1 MTGLQFKNMSDKHKL
16 THEEIEK
23 RVLRL
28 SFLGSCILS
37 GSEVVMAL
45 ILHSYTVMMDG
56 IFDSAELVMMGP
68 FLVLVPLLYKPV
80 SERHPYGF
88 SQVESFFLIIKYSIL
103 LMLMLLMIN
112 TNIHVIMSGG
122 NKVNPSFIAF
132 YEMVLGA
139 ASVFMYIIL
148 AHISRKYESPTVH
161 AELYLWKTD
170 IVGSCGI
177 AVAFLAQFLLGD
189 TVLASFA
196 PYMDSAVA
204 ILMSV
209 LLLREPV
216 SEIIRGFKQM
226 LLFSPPEEVME
237 RVHEVVNKN
246 LEGLPYSATFIDVI
260 QTGRKTWIEVYLR
273 ENLDTSLI
281 DVRHWTKMREYVI
294 EDLKDDFD
302 QIYVEFIPDLS
313 EE

>member
-1 MTGLQFKNMSDKHKL
+1 MNTGKKFTK
-16 THEEIEK
+16 EEIEK
-23 RVLRL
+23 KVLRL
-28 SFLGSCILS
+28 SFIGSCLLS
-37 GSEVVMAL
+37 GSEIIMAL
-45 ILHSYTVMMDG
+45 ILRSYAVMMDG

-80 SERHPYGF
+80 NERHPYGY
-88 SQVESFFLIIKYSIL
+88 SQVESFFLIIKYSVL
-103 LMLMLLMIN
+103 LTLMLLLIN
-112 TNIHVIMSGG
+112 TNVHVIMSGG
-122 NKVNPSFIAF
+122 NRVNPSMIAV
-132 YEMVLGA
+132 YEMLLGA
-139 ASVFMYIIL
+139 ASVFMYFML

-177 AVAFLAQFLLGD
+177 AVAFLAQYVLGD
-189 TVLASFA
+189 TVLAAFA

-204 ILMSV
+204 IVMSV

-216 SEIIRGFKQM
+216 SEIVRGFKQM
-226 LLFSPPEEVME
+226 LLFSPPEDVMK

-246 LEGLPYSATFIDVI
+246 LEGLPYRATFIDVI
-260 QTGRKTWIEVYLR
+260 QTGRKTWIEVYLK

>member
-1 MTGLQFKNMSDKHKL
+1 MNARKKL
-16 THEEIEK
+16 TKEEIEK
-23 RVLRL
+23 KVLRL
-28 SFLGSCILS
+28 SFIGSCLLS
-37 GSEVVMAL
+37 GSEIIMAF
-45 ILHSYTVMMDG
+45 ILRSYAVMMDG

-80 SERHPYGF
+80 NERHPYGY
-88 SQVESFFLIIKYSIL
+88 SQVESFFLIIKYSVL
-103 LMLMLLMIN
+103 LTLMLLLIN
-112 TNIHVIMSGG
+112 TNVHVIMSGG
-122 NKVNPSFIAF
+122 NRVNPSMIAV
-132 YEMVLGA
+132 YEMLLGA
-139 ASVFMYIIL
+139 ASVFMYFML

-177 AVAFLAQFLLGD
+177 AVAFLAQYVLGD
-189 TVLASFA
+189 TVLAAFA

-204 ILMSV
+204 IVMSV

-216 SEIIRGFKQM
+216 SEIVRGFKQM
-226 LLFSPPEEVME
+226 LLFSPPEDVMR

-246 LEGLPYSATFIDVI
+246 LEGLPYRATFIDVI
-260 QTGRKTWIEVYLR
+260 QTGRKTWIEVYLK

>member
-1 MTGLQFKNMSDKHKL
+1 MNTGKKFTK
-16 THEEIEK
+16 EEIEK
-23 RVLRL
+23 KVLRL
-28 SFLGSCILS
+28 SFIGSCLLS
-37 GSEVVMAL
+37 GSEIIMAL
-45 ILHSYTVMMDG
+45 ILRSYAVMMDG

-80 SERHPYGF
+80 NERHPYGY
-88 SQVESFFLIIKYSIL
+88 SQVESFFLIIKYSVL
-103 LMLMLLMIN
+103 LTLMLLLIN
-112 TNIHVIMSGG
+112 TNVHVIMSGG
-122 NKVNPSFIAF
+122 NRVNPSMIAV
-132 YEMVLGA
+132 YEMLLGA
-139 ASVFMYIIL
+139 ASVFMYLML

-170 IVGSCGI
+170 IVGSCSI
-177 AVAFLAQFLLGD
+177 AVAFLAQYVLGD
-189 TVLASFA
+189 TVLAAFA

-204 ILMSV
+204 IVMSV

-216 SEIIRGFKQM
+216 SEIVRGFKQM
-226 LLFSPPEEVME
+226 LLFSPPEDVMR

-246 LEGLPYSATFIDVI
+246 LEGLPYRATFIDVI
-260 QTGRKTWIEVYLR
+260 QTGRKTWIEVYLK

>member
-1 MTGLQFKNMSDKHKL
+1 MNTGKKL
-16 THEEIEK
+16 TKEEIEK
-23 RVLRL
+23 KVLRL
-28 SFLGSCILS
+28 SFIGSCLLS
-37 GSEVVMAL
+37 GSEIIMAF
-45 ILHSYTVMMDG
+45 ILRSYAVMMDG

-80 SERHPYGF
+80 NERHPYGY
-88 SQVESFFLIIKYSIL
+88 SQVESFFLIIKYSVL
-103 LMLMLLMIN
+103 LTLMLLLIN
-112 TNIHVIMSGG
+112 TNVHVIMSGG
-122 NKVNPSFIAF
+122 NRVNPSMIAV
-132 YEMVLGA
+132 YEMLLGA
-139 ASVFMYIIL
+139 ASVFMYLML

-177 AVAFLAQFLLGD
+177 AVAFLAQYVLGD
-189 TVLASFA
+189 TVLAAFA

-204 ILMSV
+204 IVMSV
-209 LLLREPV
+209 LLLREPI
-216 SEIIRGFKQM
+216 SEIVRGFKQM
-226 LLFSPPEEVME
+226 LLFSPPEDVMR

-246 LEGLPYSATFIDVI
+246 LEGLPYRATFIDVI
-260 QTGRKTWIEVYLR
+260 QTGRKTWIEVYLK

>member
-1 MTGLQFKNMSDKHKL
+1 MNTGKKL
-16 THEEIEK
+16 TKEEIEK
-23 RVLRL
+23 KVLRL
-28 SFLGSCILS
+28 SFIGSCLLS
-37 GSEVVMAL
+37 GSEIIMAF
-45 ILHSYTVMMDG
+45 ILRSYAVMMDG
-56 IFDSAELVMMGP
+56 IFDSAGLVMMGP

-80 SERHPYGF
+80 NERHPYGY
-88 SQVESFFLIIKYSIL
+88 SQVESFFLIIKYSVL
-103 LMLMLLMIN
+103 LTLMLLLIN
-112 TNIHVIMSGG
+112 TNVHVIMSGG
-122 NKVNPSFIAF
+122 NRVNPSMIAV
-132 YEMVLGA
+132 YEMLLGA
-139 ASVFMYIIL
+139 ASVFMYFML

-177 AVAFLAQFLLGD
+177 AVAFLAQYVLGD
-189 TVLASFA
+189 TVLAAFA

-204 ILMSV
+204 IVMSV

-216 SEIIRGFKQM
+216 SEIVRGFKQM
-226 LLFSPPEEVME
+226 LLFSPPEDVMR

-246 LEGLPYSATFIDVI
+246 LEGLPYRATFIDVI
-260 QTGRKTWIEVYLR
+260 QTGRKTWIEVYLK

>member
-1 MTGLQFKNMSDKHKL
+1 MNTGKKL
-16 THEEIEK
+16 TKEEIEK
-23 RVLRL
+23 KVLRL
-28 SFLGSCILS
+28 SFIGSCLLS
-37 GSEVVMAL
+37 GSEIIMAL
-45 ILHSYTVMMDG
+45 ILRSYAVMMDG

-80 SERHPYGF
+80 NERHPYGY
-88 SQVESFFLIIKYSIL
+88 SQVESFFLIIKYSVL
-103 LMLMLLMIN
+103 LTLMLLLVN
-112 TNIHVIMSGG
+112 TNVHVIMSGG
-122 NKVNPSFIAF
+122 NRVNPSMIAV
-132 YEMVLGA
+132 YEMLLGA
-139 ASVFMYIIL
+139 ASVFMYFML

-177 AVAFLAQFLLGD
+177 AVAFLAQYVLGD
-189 TVLASFA
+189 TVLAAFA
-196 PYMDSAVA
+196 PYMDSTVA
-204 ILMSV
+204 IVMSV

-216 SEIIRGFKQM
+216 SEIVRGFKQM
-226 LLFSPPEEVME
+226 LLFSPPEDVMR

-246 LEGLPYSATFIDVI
+246 LEGLPYRATFIDVI
-260 QTGRKTWIEVYLR
+260 QTGRKTWIEVYLK

>member
-1 MTGLQFKNMSDKHKL
+1 MNTGKKL
-16 THEEIEK
+16 TKEEIEK
-23 RVLRL
+23 KVLRL
-28 SFLGSCILS
+28 SFIGSCLLS
-37 GSEVVMAL
+37 GSEIIMAF
-45 ILHSYTVMMDG
+45 ILRSYAVMMDG

-80 SERHPYGF
+80 SERHPYGY
-88 SQVESFFLIIKYSIL
+88 SQVESFFLIIKYSVL
-103 LMLMLLMIN
+103 LTLMLLLIN
-112 TNIHVIMSGG
+112 TNVNVIMSGG
-122 NKVNPSFIAF
+122 NRVNPSMIAV
-132 YEMVLGA
+132 YEMLLGA
-139 ASVFMYIIL
+139 ASVFMYLML

-177 AVAFLAQFLLGD
+177 AVAFLAQYVLGD

-204 ILMSV
+204 IVMSV

-216 SEIIRGFKQM
+216 SEIVRGFKQM
-226 LLFSPPEEVME
+226 MLFSPPEDVMR

-246 LEGLPYSATFIDVI
+246 LEGLPYRATFIDVI
-260 QTGRKTWIEVYLR
+260 QTGRKTWIEVYLK

>member
-1 MTGLQFKNMSDKHKL
+1 MNTGKKFTK
-16 THEEIEK
+16 EEIEK
-23 RVLRL
+23 KVLRL
-28 SFLGSCILS
+28 SFIGSCLLS
-37 GSEVVMAL
+37 GSEIIMAL
-45 ILHSYTVMMDG
+45 ILRSYAVMMDG

-80 SERHPYGF
+80 NERHPYGY
-88 SQVESFFLIIKYSIL
+88 SQVESFFLIIKYSVL
-103 LMLMLLMIN
+103 LTLMLLLIN
-112 TNIHVIMSGG
+112 TNVHVIMSGG
-122 NKVNPSFIAF
+122 NRVNPSMIAV
-132 YEMVLGA
+132 YEMLLGA
-139 ASVFMYIIL
+139 ASVFMYLML

-170 IVGSCGI
+170 IVGSCSI
-177 AVAFLAQFLLGD
+177 AVAFLAQYVLGD
-189 TVLASFA
+189 TVLAAFA

-204 ILMSV
+204 IVMSV

-216 SEIIRGFKQM
+216 SEIVRGFKQM
-226 LLFSPPEEVME
+226 LLFSPPEDVMR
-237 RVHEVVNKN
+237 RVHEVVNEN
-246 LEGLPYSATFIDVI
+246 LEGLPYRATFIDVI
-260 QTGRKTWIEVYLR
+260 QTGRKTWIEVYLK

>member
-1 MTGLQFKNMSDKHKL
+1 MNTGKKFTK
-16 THEEIEK
+16 EEIEK
-23 RVLRL
+23 KVLRL
-28 SFLGSCILS
+28 SFIGSCLLS
-37 GSEVVMAL
+37 ESEIIMAL
-45 ILHSYTVMMDG
+45 VLRSYAVMLDG

-80 SERHPYGF
+80 NERHPYGY
-88 SQVESFFLIIKYSIL
+88 SQVESFFLIIKYSVL
-103 LMLMLLMIN
+103 LTLMLLLIN
-112 TNIHVIMSGG
+112 TNVHVIMSGG
-122 NKVNPSFIAF
+122 NRVNPSMIAV
-132 YEMVLGA
+132 YEMLLGA
-139 ASVFMYIIL
+139 ASVFMYFML

-177 AVAFLAQFLLGD
+177 AVAFLAQYVLGD
-189 TVLASFA
+189 TVLAAFA

-204 ILMSV
+204 IVMSV

-216 SEIIRGFKQM
+216 SEIVRGFKQM
-226 LLFSPPEEVME
+226 LLFSPPEDVMR

-246 LEGLPYSATFIDVI
+246 LEGLPYRATFIDVI
-260 QTGRKTWIEVYLR
+260 QTGRKTWIEVYLK

>member
-1 MTGLQFKNMSDKHKL
+1 MNTGKKFTK
-16 THEEIEK
+16 EEIEK
-23 RVLRL
+23 KVLRL
-28 SFLGSCILS
+28 SFIGSCLLS
-37 GSEVVMAL
+37 GSEIIMAL
-45 ILHSYTVMMDG
+45 ILRSYAVMMDG

-80 SERHPYGF
+80 NERHPYGY
-88 SQVESFFLIIKYSIL
+88 SQVESFFLIIKYSVL
-103 LMLMLLMIN
+103 LTLMLLLIN
-112 TNIHVIMSGG
+112 TNVHVIMSGG
-122 NKVNPSFIAF
+122 NRVNPSMIAV
-132 YEMVLGA
+132 YEMLLGA
-139 ASVFMYIIL
+139 ASVFMYLML

-177 AVAFLAQFLLGD
+177 AVAFLAQYVLED
-189 TVLASFA
+189 TVLAAFA

-204 ILMSV
+204 IVMSV

-216 SEIIRGFKQM
+216 SEIVRGFKQM
-226 LLFSPPEEVME
+226 LLFSPPEDVMR

-246 LEGLPYSATFIDVI
+246 LEGLPYRATFIDVI
-260 QTGRKTWIEVYLR
+260 QTGRKTWIEVYLK

>member
-1 MTGLQFKNMSDKHKL
+1 MNTGKKL
-16 THEEIEK
+16 TKEEIEK
-23 RVLRL
+23 KVLRL
-28 SFLGSCILS
+28 SFIGSCLLS
-37 GSEVVMAL
+37 GSEIIMAF
-45 ILHSYTVMMDG
+45 ILRSYAVMMDG

-80 SERHPYGF
+80 SERHPYGY
-88 SQVESFFLIIKYSIL
+88 SQVESFFLIIKYSVL
-103 LMLMLLMIN
+103 LTLMLLLIN
-112 TNIHVIMSGG
+112 TNVHVIMSGG
-122 NKVNPSFIAF
+122 NRVNPSMIAV
-132 YEMVLGA
+132 YEMLLGA
-139 ASVFMYIIL
+139 ASVFMYFML

-177 AVAFLAQFLLGD
+177 AVAFIAQYVLGD
-189 TVLASFA
+189 TVLAAFA

-204 ILMSV
+204 IVMSV

-216 SEIIRGFKQM
+216 SEIVRGFKQM
-226 LLFSPPEEVME
+226 LLFSPPEEVMR

-246 LEGLPYSATFIDVI
+246 LEGLPYRATFIDVI
-260 QTGRKTWIEVYLR
+260 QTGRKTWIEVYLK

>member
-1 MTGLQFKNMSDKHKL
+1 MNTGKKL
-16 THEEIEK
+16 TKEEIEK
-23 RVLRL
+23 KVLRL
-28 SFLGSCILS
+28 SFIGSCLLS
-37 GSEVVMAL
+37 GSEIIMAF
-45 ILHSYTVMMDG
+45 ILRSYAVMMDG

-80 SERHPYGF
+80 NERHPYGY
-88 SQVESFFLIIKYSIL
+88 SQVESFFLIIKYSVL
-103 LMLMLLMIN
+103 LTLMLLLIN
-112 TNIHVIMSGG
+112 TNVHVIMSGG
-122 NKVNPSFIAF
+122 NRVNPSMIAV
-132 YEMVLGA
+132 YEMLLGA
-139 ASVFMYIIL
+139 ASVFMYFML

-177 AVAFLAQFLLGD
+177 AVAFLAQYVLGD
-189 TVLASFA
+189 TVLAAFA

-204 ILMSV
+204 IVMSV

-216 SEIIRGFKQM
+216 SEIVRGFKQM
-226 LLFSPPEEVME
+226 LLFSPPEDVMR

-246 LEGLPYSATFIDVI
+246 LEGLPYRATFIDVI
-260 QTGRKTWIEVYLR
+260 QTGRKTWIEVYLK

-294 EDLKDDFD
+294 EDLKNDFD

>member
-1 MTGLQFKNMSDKHKL
+1 MNTGKKFTK
-16 THEEIEK
+16 EEIEK
-23 RVLRL
+23 KVLRL
-28 SFLGSCILS
+28 SFIGSCLLS
-37 GSEVVMAL
+37 GSEIIMAL
-45 ILHSYTVMMDG
+45 ILRSYAVMMDG

-80 SERHPYGF
+80 NERHPYGY
-88 SQVESFFLIIKYSIL
+88 SQVESFFLIIKYSVL
-103 LMLMLLMIN
+103 LTLMLLLIN
-112 TNIHVIMSGG
+112 TNVHVIMSGG
-122 NKVNPSFIAF
+122 NRVNPSMIAV
-132 YEMVLGA
+132 YEMLLGA
-139 ASVFMYIIL
+139 ASVFMYLML

-177 AVAFLAQFLLGD
+177 AVAFLAQYVLGD
-189 TVLASFA
+189 TVLAAFA

-204 ILMSV
+204 IVMSV
-209 LLLREPV
+209 LLLREPI
-216 SEIIRGFKQM
+216 SEIVRGFKQM
-226 LLFSPPEEVME
+226 LLFSPPEDVMR

-246 LEGLPYSATFIDVI
+246 LEGLPYRATFIDVI
-260 QTGRKTWIEVYLR
+260 QTGRKTWIEVYLK

>member
-1 MTGLQFKNMSDKHKL
+1 MNTGKKFTK
-16 THEEIEK
+16 EEIEK
-23 RVLRL
+23 KVLRL
-28 SFLGSCILS
+28 SFIGSCLLS
-37 GSEVVMAL
+37 GSEIIMAL
-45 ILHSYTVMMDG
+45 ILRSYAVMMDG

-80 SERHPYGF
+80 NERHPYGY
-88 SQVESFFLIIKYSIL
+88 SQVESFFLIIKYSVL
-103 LMLMLLMIN
+103 LTLMLLLIN
-112 TNIHVIMSGG
+112 TNVHVIMSGG
-122 NKVNPSFIAF
+122 NRVNPSMIAV
-132 YEMVLGA
+132 YEMLLGA
-139 ASVFMYIIL
+139 ASVFMYLML

-177 AVAFLAQFLLGD
+177 AVAFLAQYVLGD
-189 TVLASFA
+189 TVLAAFA

-204 ILMSV
+204 IVMSV

-216 SEIIRGFKQM
+216 SEIVRGFKQM
-226 LLFSPPEEVME
+226 LLFSPPEDVMR

-246 LEGLPYSATFIDVI
+246 LEGLPYQATFIDVI
-260 QTGRKTWIEVYLR
+260 QTGRKTWIEVYLK

>member
-1 MTGLQFKNMSDKHKL
+1 MNTGKKFTK
-16 THEEIEK
+16 EEIETK
-23 RVLRL
+23 VLRL
-28 SFLGSCILS
+28 SFIGSCLLS
-37 GSEVVMAL
+37 GSEIIMAL
-45 ILHSYTVMMDG
+45 ILRSYAVMMDG

-80 SERHPYGF
+80 NERHPYGY
-88 SQVESFFLIIKYSIL
+88 SQVESFFLIIKYSVL
-103 LMLMLLMIN
+103 LALMLLLIN
-112 TNIHVIMSGG
+112 TNVHVIMSGG
-122 NKVNPSFIAF
+122 NRVNPSMIAV
-132 YEMVLGA
+132 YEMLLGA
-139 ASVFMYIIL
+139 ASVFMYFML

-177 AVAFLAQFLLGD
+177 AVAFLAQHVLGD
-189 TVLASFA
+189 TVLAAFA

-204 ILMSV
+204 IVMSV
-209 LLLREPV
+209 LLLREPI
-216 SEIIRGFKQM
+216 SEIVRGFKQM
-226 LLFSPPEEVME
+226 LLFSPPEDVMR

-246 LEGLPYSATFIDVI
+246 LEGLPYRATFIDVI
-260 QTGRKTWIEVYLR
+260 QTGRKTWIEVYLK

-281 DVRHWTKMREYVI
+281 EVRHWTKMREYVI

>member
-1 MTGLQFKNMSDKHKL
+1 MIMNTGKKL
-16 THEEIEK
+16 TKEEIEK
-23 RVLRL
+23 KVLRL
-28 SFLGSCILS
+28 SFIGSCLLS
-37 GSEVVMAL
+37 GSEILMAIVLRSYAVML
-45 ILHSYTVMMDG
+45 DG

-80 SERHPYGF
+80 SERHPYGY
-88 SQVESFFLIIKYSIL
+88 SQVESFFLIIKYSVL
-103 LMLMLLMIN
+103 LMLMLLLIN
-112 TNIHVIMSGG
+112 TNVHVIMSGG
-122 NKVNPSFIAF
+122 NRVNPSLVAI
-132 YEMVLGA
+132 YEMLLGA
-139 ASVFMYIIL
+139 ASVFMYFIL
-148 AHISRKYESPTVH
+148 ARISRKYESPTVH

-177 AVAFLAQFLLGD
+177 AVAFFAQYVLGD
-189 TVLASFA
+189 TVLAGFA

-204 ILMSV
+204 IVMSV
-209 LLLREPV
+209 LLLREPI
-216 SEIIRGFKQM
+216 SEIMRGFKQM
-226 LLFSPPEEVME
+226 LLFSPPEDVMK

-246 LEGLPYSATFIDVI
+246 LEGLPYRATFIDVI
-260 QTGRKTWIEVYLR
+260 QTGRKTWIEVYLK

>member
-1 MTGLQFKNMSDKHKL
+1 MNTGKKFTK
-16 THEEIEK
+16 EEIEK
-23 RVLRL
+23 KVLRL
-28 SFLGSCILS
+28 SFIGSCLLS
-37 GSEVVMAL
+37 GSEIIMAF
-45 ILHSYTVMMDG
+45 ILRSYAVMMDG

-80 SERHPYGF
+80 NERHPYGY
-88 SQVESFFLIIKYSIL
+88 SQVESFFLIIKYSVL
-103 LMLMLLMIN
+103 LTLMLLLIN
-112 TNIHVIMSGG
+112 TNVHVIMSGG
-122 NKVNPSFIAF
+122 NRVNPSMIAV
-132 YEMVLGA
+132 YEMLLGA
-139 ASVFMYIIL
+139 ASVFMYFML

-177 AVAFLAQFLLGD
+177 AVAFLAQYVLGD
-189 TVLASFA
+189 TVLAAFA

-204 ILMSV
+204 IVMSV

-216 SEIIRGFKQM
+216 SEIVRGFKQM
-226 LLFSPPEEVME
+226 LLFSPPEDVMR

-246 LEGLPYSATFIDVI
+246 LEGLPYRATFIDVI
-260 QTGRKTWIEVYLR
+260 QTGRKTWIEVYLK

>member
-1 MTGLQFKNMSDKHKL
+1 MNTGKKL
-16 THEEIEK
+16 TKEEIEK
-23 RVLRL
+23 KVLRL
-28 SFLGSCILS
+28 SFIGSCLLS
-37 GSEVVMAL
+37 GSEIIMAL
-45 ILHSYTVMMDG
+45 ILRSYAVMMDG

-80 SERHPYGF
+80 NERHPYGY
-88 SQVESFFLIIKYSIL
+88 SQVESFFLIVKYSVL
-103 LMLMLLMIN
+103 LTLMLLLIN
-112 TNIHVIMSGG
+112 TNVHVIMSGG
-122 NKVNPSFIAF
+122 NRVNPSMIAV
-132 YEMVLGA
+132 YEMLLGA
-139 ASVFMYIIL
+139 ASVFMYFML

-177 AVAFLAQFLLGD
+177 AVAFLAQYVLGD
-189 TVLASFA
+189 TVLAAFA
-196 PYMDSAVA
+196 PYMDSTVA
-204 ILMSV
+204 IVMSV

-216 SEIIRGFKQM
+216 SEIVRGFKQM
-226 LLFSPPEEVME
+226 LLFSPPEDVMR

-246 LEGLPYSATFIDVI
+246 LEGLPYRATFIDVI
-260 QTGRKTWIEVYLR
+260 QTGRKTWIEVYLK

>member
-1 MTGLQFKNMSDKHKL
+1 MNTGKKFTK
-16 THEEIEK
+16 EEIEK
-23 RVLRL
+23 KVLRL
-28 SFLGSCILS
+28 SFIGSCLLS
-37 GSEVVMAL
+37 GSEIIMAL
-45 ILHSYTVMMDG
+45 ILRSYAVMMDG

-80 SERHPYGF
+80 NERHPYGY
-88 SQVESFFLIIKYSIL
+88 SQVESFFLIIKYSVL
-103 LMLMLLMIN
+103 LTLMLLLIN
-112 TNIHVIMSGG
+112 TNVHVIMSGG
-122 NKVNPSFIAF
+122 NRVNPSMIAV
-132 YEMVLGA
+132 YEMLLGA
-139 ASVFMYIIL
+139 ASVFMYLML

-177 AVAFLAQFLLGD
+177 AVAFLAQHVLGD
-189 TVLASFA
+189 TVLAAFA

-204 ILMSV
+204 IVMSV
-209 LLLREPV
+209 LLLREPI
-216 SEIIRGFKQM
+216 SEIVRGFKQM
-226 LLFSPPEEVME
+226 LLFSPPEDVMR

-246 LEGLPYSATFIDVI
+246 LEGLPYRATFIDVI
-260 QTGRKTWIEVYLR
+260 QTGRKTCIEVYLK

>member
-1 MTGLQFKNMSDKHKL
+1 MNTGKKFTK
-16 THEEIEK
+16 EEIETK
-23 RVLRL
+23 VLRL
-28 SFLGSCILS
+28 SFIGSCLLS
-37 GSEVVMAL
+37 GSEIIMAL
-45 ILHSYTVMMDG
+45 ILRSYAVMMDG

-80 SERHPYGF
+80 NERHPYGY
-88 SQVESFFLIIKYSIL
+88 SQVESFFLIIKYSVL
-103 LMLMLLMIN
+103 LTLMLLLIN
-112 TNIHVIMSGG
+112 TNVHVIMSGG
-122 NKVNPSFIAF
+122 NRVNPSMIAV
-132 YEMVLGA
+132 YEMLLGA
-139 ASVFMYIIL
+139 ASVFMYFML

-177 AVAFLAQFLLGD
+177 AVAFLAQYVLGD
-189 TVLASFA
+189 TVLAAFA

-204 ILMSV
+204 IVMSV

-216 SEIIRGFKQM
+216 SEIVRGFKQM
-226 LLFSPPEEVME
+226 LLFSPPEDVMR

-246 LEGLPYSATFIDVI
+246 LEGLPYRATFIDVI
-260 QTGRKTWIEVYLR
+260 QTGRKTWIEVYLK

>member
-1 MTGLQFKNMSDKHKL
+1 MNTGKKL
-16 THEEIEK
+16 TKEEIEK
-23 RVLRL
+23 KVLRL
-28 SFLGSCILS
+28 SFIGSCLLS
-37 GSEVVMAL
+37 GSEIIMAI
-45 ILHSYTVMMDG
+45 ILRSYAVMMDG

-80 SERHPYGF
+80 NERHPYGY
-88 SQVESFFLIIKYSIL
+88 SQVESFFLIIKYSVL
-103 LMLMLLMIN
+103 LTLMLLLIN
-112 TNIHVIMSGG
+112 TNVHVIMSGG
-122 NKVNPSFIAF
+122 NRVNPSMIAV
-132 YEMVLGA
+132 YEMLLGA
-139 ASVFMYIIL
+139 ASVFMYFML

-177 AVAFLAQFLLGD
+177 AVAFLAQYVLGD
-189 TVLASFA
+189 TVLAAFA

-204 ILMSV
+204 IVMSV

-216 SEIIRGFKQM
+216 SEIVRGFKQM
-226 LLFSPPEEVME
+226 LLFSPPEDVMR

-246 LEGLPYSATFIDVI
+246 LEGLPYRATFIDVI
-260 QTGRKTWIEVYLR
+260 QTGRKTWIEVYLK

>member
-1 MTGLQFKNMSDKHKL
+1 MNTGKKFTK
-16 THEEIEK
+16 EEIEK
-23 RVLRL
+23 KVLRL
-28 SFLGSCILS
+28 SFIGSCLLS
-37 GSEVVMAL
+37 GSEIIMAL
-45 ILHSYTVMMDG
+45 ILRSYAVMMDG

-80 SERHPYGF
+80 NERHPYGY
-88 SQVESFFLIIKYSIL
+88 SQVESFFLIIKYSVL
-103 LMLMLLMIN
+103 LTLMLLLIN
-112 TNIHVIMSGG
+112 TNVHVIMSGG
-122 NKVNPSFIAF
+122 NRVNPSMIAV
-132 YEMVLGA
+132 YEMLLGV
-139 ASVFMYIIL
+139 ASVFMYFML

-177 AVAFLAQFLLGD
+177 AVAFLAQYVLGD
-189 TVLASFA
+189 TVLAAFA

-204 ILMSV
+204 IVMSV

-216 SEIIRGFKQM
+216 SEIVRGFKQM
-226 LLFSPPEEVME
+226 LLFSPPEDVMR

-246 LEGLPYSATFIDVI
+246 LEGLPYRATFIDVI
-260 QTGRKTWIEVYLR
+260 QTGRKTWIEVYLK

>member
-1 MTGLQFKNMSDKHKL
+1 MNTGKKFTK
-16 THEEIEK
+16 EEIEK
-23 RVLRL
+23 KVLRL
-28 SFLGSCILS
+28 SFIGSCLLS
-37 GSEVVMAL
+37 GSEIIMAL
-45 ILHSYTVMMDG
+45 VLRSYAVMLDG

-80 SERHPYGF
+80 NERHPYGY
-88 SQVESFFLIIKYSIL
+88 SQVESFFLIIKYSVL
-103 LMLMLLMIN
+103 LTLMLLLIN
-112 TNIHVIMSGG
+112 TNVHVIMSGG
-122 NKVNPSFIAF
+122 NRVNPSMIAV
-132 YEMVLGA
+132 YEMLLGA
-139 ASVFMYIIL
+139 ASVFMYLML

-177 AVAFLAQFLLGD
+177 AVAFLAQYVLGD
-189 TVLASFA
+189 TVLAAFA

-204 ILMSV
+204 IVMSV

-216 SEIIRGFKQM
+216 SEIVRGFKQM
-226 LLFSPPEEVME
+226 LLFSPPEDVMR

-246 LEGLPYSATFIDVI
+246 LEGLPYRATFIDVI
-260 QTGRKTWIEVYLR
+260 QTGRKTWIEVYLK

>member
-1 MTGLQFKNMSDKHKL
+1 MNTGKKL
-16 THEEIEK
+16 TKEEIEK
-23 RVLRL
+23 KVLRL
-28 SFLGSCILS
+28 SFIGSCLLS
-37 GSEVVMAL
+37 GSEIIMAF
-45 ILHSYTVMMDG
+45 ILRSYAVMMDG

-80 SERHPYGF
+80 NERHPYGY
-88 SQVESFFLIIKYSIL
+88 SQVESFSLIIKYSVL
-103 LMLMLLMIN
+103 LTLMLLLIN
-112 TNIHVIMSGG
+112 TNVHVIMSGG
-122 NKVNPSFIAF
+122 NRVNPSMIAV
-132 YEMVLGA
+132 YEMLLGA
-139 ASVFMYIIL
+139 ASVFMYFML

-177 AVAFLAQFLLGD
+177 AVAFLAQYVLGD
-189 TVLASFA
+189 TVLAAFA

-204 ILMSV
+204 IVMSV

-216 SEIIRGFKQM
+216 SEIVRGFKQM
-226 LLFSPPEEVME
+226 LLFSPPEDVMR

-246 LEGLPYSATFIDVI
+246 LEGLPYRATFIDVI
-260 QTGRKTWIEVYLR
+260 QTGRKTWIEVYLK

>member
-1 MTGLQFKNMSDKHKL
+1 MNTGKKL
-16 THEEIEK
+16 TKEEIEK
-23 RVLRL
+23 KVLRL
-28 SFLGSCILS
+28 SFIGSCLLS
-37 GSEVVMAL
+37 GSEIIMAF
-45 ILHSYTVMMDG
+45 ILRSYAVMMDG

-80 SERHPYGF
+80 SERHPYGY
-88 SQVESFFLIIKYSIL
+88 SQVESFFLIIKYSVL
-103 LMLMLLMIN
+103 LTLMLLLIN
-112 TNIHVIMSGG
+112 TNVHVIMSGG
-122 NKVNPSFIAF
+122 NRVNPSMIAV
-132 YEMVLGA
+132 YEMLLGA
-139 ASVFMYIIL
+139 ASVFMYFML

-177 AVAFLAQFLLGD
+177 AVAFIAQYVLGD
-189 TVLASFA
+189 TVLAAFA

-204 ILMSV
+204 IVMSV

-216 SEIIRGFKQM
+216 SEIVRGFKQM
-226 LLFSPPEEVME
+226 LLFSPPEEVMR

-246 LEGLPYSATFIDVI
+246 LEGLPYRATFIDVI
-260 QTGRKTWIEVYLR
+260 QTGRKTWIEVYLK

-281 DVRHWTKMREYVI
+281 DVRHLTKMIEYVI

>member
-1 MTGLQFKNMSDKHKL
+1 MNTGKKFTK
-16 THEEIEK
+16 EEIETK
-23 RVLRL
+23 VLRL
-28 SFLGSCILS
+28 SFIGSCLLS
-37 GSEVVMAL
+37 GSEIIMAL
-45 ILHSYTVMMDG
+45 ILRSYAVMMDG

-80 SERHPYGF
+80 NERHPYGY
-88 SQVESFFLIIKYSIL
+88 SQVESFFLIIKYSVL
-103 LMLMLLMIN
+103 LTLMLLLIN
-112 TNIHVIMSGG
+112 TNVHVIMSGG
-122 NKVNPSFIAF
+122 NRVNPSMIAV
-132 YEMVLGA
+132 YEMLLGA
-139 ASVFMYIIL
+139 ASVFMYFML

-177 AVAFLAQFLLGD
+177 AVAFLAQYVLGD
-189 TVLASFA
+189 TVLAAFA

-204 ILMSV
+204 IVMSV

-216 SEIIRGFKQM
+216 SEIVRGFKQM
-226 LLFSPPEEVME
+226 LLFSPPEDVMI

-246 LEGLPYSATFIDVI
+246 LEGLPYRATFIDVI
-260 QTGRKTWIEVYLR
+260 QTGRKTWIEVYLK

>member
-1 MTGLQFKNMSDKHKL
+1 MNTGKKL
-16 THEEIEK
+16 TKEEIEK
-23 RVLRL
+23 KVLRL
-28 SFLGSCILS
+28 SFIGSCLLS
-37 GSEVVMAL
+37 GSEIIMAF
-45 ILHSYTVMMDG
+45 ILRSYAVMMDG

-80 SERHPYGF
+80 NERHPYGY
-88 SQVESFFLIIKYSIL
+88 SQVESFFLIIKYSVL
-103 LMLMLLMIN
+103 LTLMLLLIN
-112 TNIHVIMSGG
+112 TNVHVIMSGG
-122 NKVNPSFIAF
+122 NRVNPSMIAV
-132 YEMVLGA
+132 YEMLLGA
-139 ASVFMYIIL
+139 ASVFMYFML

-177 AVAFLAQFLLGD
+177 AVAFLAQYVLGD
-189 TVLASFA
+189 TVLAAFA

-204 ILMSV
+204 IVMSV

-216 SEIIRGFKQM
+216 SEIVRGFKQM
-226 LLFSPPEEVME
+226 LLFSPPEDVMR

-246 LEGLPYSATFIDVI
+246 LEGMPYRATFIDVI
-260 QTGRKTWIEVYLR
+260 QTGRKTWIEVYLK

>member
-1 MTGLQFKNMSDKHKL
+1 MNTGKKL
-16 THEEIEK
+16 TKEEIEK
-23 RVLRL
+23 KVLRL
-28 SFLGSCILS
+28 SFIGSCLLS
-37 GSEVVMAL
+37 GSEIIMAF
-45 ILHSYTVMMDG
+45 ILRSYAVMMDG

-80 SERHPYGF
+80 SERHPYGY
-88 SQVESFFLIIKYSIL
+88 SQVESFFLIIKYSVL
-103 LMLMLLMIN
+103 LTLMLLLIN
-112 TNIHVIMSGG
+112 TNVHVIMSGG
-122 NKVNPSFIAF
+122 NRVNPSMIAVC
-132 YEMVLGA
+132 EMLLGA
-139 ASVFMYIIL
+139 ASVFMYFML

-177 AVAFLAQFLLGD
+177 AVAFIAQYVLGD
-189 TVLASFA
+189 TVLAAFA

-204 ILMSV
+204 IVMSV

-216 SEIIRGFKQM
+216 SEIVRGFKQM
-226 LLFSPPEEVME
+226 LLFSPPEEVMR

-246 LEGLPYSATFIDVI
+246 LEGLPYRATFIDVI
-260 QTGRKTWIEVYLR
+260 QTGRKTWIEVYLK

>member
-1 MTGLQFKNMSDKHKL
+1 MNTGKKL
-16 THEEIEK
+16 TKEEIEK
-23 RVLRL
+23 KVLRL
-28 SFLGSCILS
+28 SFIGSCLLS
-37 GSEVVMAL
+37 GSEIIMAF
-45 ILHSYTVMMDG
+45 ILRSYAVMMDG

-80 SERHPYGF
+80 NERHPYGY
-88 SQVESFFLIIKYSIL
+88 SQVESFFLIIKYSVL
-103 LMLMLLMIN
+103 LTLMLLLIN
-112 TNIHVIMSGG
+112 TNVHVIMSGG
-122 NKVNPSFIAF
+122 NRVNPSMIAV
-132 YEMVLGA
+132 YEMLLGA
-139 ASVFMYIIL
+139 ASVFMYFML

-177 AVAFLAQFLLGD
+177 AVAFLAQYVLGD
-189 TVLASFA
+189 TVLAAFA

-204 ILMSV
+204 IVMSV

-216 SEIIRGFKQM
+216 SEIVRGFKQM
-226 LLFSPPEEVME
+226 LLFSPPEDVMR

-246 LEGLPYSATFIDVI
+246 LEGLPYRATFIDVI
-260 QTGRKTWIEVYLR
+260 QTGRKTWIEVYLK

>member
-1 MTGLQFKNMSDKHKL
+1 MNTGKKFTK
-16 THEEIEK
+16 EEIEEK
-23 RVLRL
+23 VLRL
-28 SFLGSCILS
+28 SFIGSGLLS
-37 GSEVVMAL
+37 GSEIIMAL
-45 ILHSYTVMMDG
+45 ILRSYAVMMDG

-80 SERHPYGF
+80 NERHPYGY
-88 SQVESFFLIIKYSIL
+88 SQVESFFLIIKYSVL
-103 LMLMLLMIN
+103 LTLMLLLIN
-112 TNIHVIMSGG
+112 TNVHVIMSGG
-122 NKVNPSFIAF
+122 NRVNPSMIAV
-132 YEMVLGA
+132 YEMLLGA
-139 ASVFMYIIL
+139 ASVFMYFML

-177 AVAFLAQFLLGD
+177 AVAFLAQYVLGD
-189 TVLASFA
+189 TVLAAFA

-204 ILMSV
+204 IVMSV

-216 SEIIRGFKQM
+216 SEIVRGFKQM
-226 LLFSPPEEVME
+226 LLFSPPEDVMR

-246 LEGLPYSATFIDVI
+246 LEGLPYRATFIDVI
-260 QTGRKTWIEVYLR
+260 QTGRKTWIEVYLK

>member
-1 MTGLQFKNMSDKHKL
+1 MNTGKKFTK
-16 THEEIEK
+16 EEIEK
-23 RVLRL
+23 KVLRL
-28 SFLGSCILS
+28 SFIGSCLLS
-37 GSEVVMAL
+37 GSEIIMAL
-45 ILHSYTVMMDG
+45 VLRSYAVMMDG

-80 SERHPYGF
+80 NERHPYGY
-88 SQVESFFLIIKYSIL
+88 SQVESFFLIIKYSVL
-103 LMLMLLMIN
+103 LTLMLLLIN
-112 TNIHVIMSGG
+112 TNVHVIMSGG
-122 NKVNPSFIAF
+122 NRVNPSMIAV
-132 YEMVLGA
+132 YEMLLGA
-139 ASVFMYIIL
+139 ASVFMYLML

-170 IVGSCGI
+170 IVGSCSI
-177 AVAFLAQFLLGD
+177 AVAFLAQYVLGD
-189 TVLASFA
+189 TVLAAFA

-204 ILMSV
+204 IVMSV

-216 SEIIRGFKQM
+216 SEIVRGFKQM
-226 LLFSPPEEVME
+226 LLFSPPEDVMR

-246 LEGLPYSATFIDVI
+246 LEGLPYRATFIDVI
-260 QTGRKTWIEVYLR
+260 QTGRKTWIEVYLK

>member
-1 MTGLQFKNMSDKHKL
+1 MNTGKKFTK
-16 THEEIEK
+16 EEIETK
-23 RVLRL
+23 VLRL
-28 SFLGSCILS
+28 SFIGSCLLS
-37 GSEVVMAL
+37 GSEIIMAL
-45 ILHSYTVMMDG
+45 ILRSYAVMMDG

-80 SERHPYGF
+80 NERHPYGY
-88 SQVESFFLIIKYSIL
+88 SQVESFFLIIKYSVL
-103 LMLMLLMIN
+103 LTLMLLLIN
-112 TNIHVIMSGG
+112 TNVHVIMSGG
-122 NKVNPSFIAF
+122 NRVNPSMIAV
-132 YEMVLGA
+132 YEMLLGA
-139 ASVFMYIIL
+139 ASVFMYLML

-177 AVAFLAQFLLGD
+177 AVAFLAQYVLGD
-189 TVLASFA
+189 TVLAAFA

-204 ILMSV
+204 IVMSV

-216 SEIIRGFKQM
+216 SEIVRGFKQM
-226 LLFSPPEEVME
+226 LLFSPPEDVMR

-246 LEGLPYSATFIDVI
+246 LEGLPYRATFIDVI
-260 QTGRKTWIEVYLR
+260 QTGRKTWIEVYLK

>member
-1 MTGLQFKNMSDKHKL
+1 MNTGKKFTK
-16 THEEIEK
+16 EEIEK
-23 RVLRL
+23 KVLRL
-28 SFLGSCILS
+28 SFIGSCLLS
-37 GSEVVMAL
+37 GSEIIMAL
-45 ILHSYTVMMDG
+45 VLRSYAVMLDG

-80 SERHPYGF
+80 NERHPYGY
-88 SQVESFFLIIKYSIL
+88 SQVESFFLIIKYSVL
-103 LMLMLLMIN
+103 LTLMLLLIN
-112 TNIHVIMSGG
+112 TNVHVIMSGG
-122 NKVNPSFIAF
+122 NRVNPSMIAV
-132 YEMVLGA
+132 YEMLLGA
-139 ASVFMYIIL
+139 ASVFMYFML

-177 AVAFLAQFLLGD
+177 AVAFLAQYVLGD
-189 TVLASFA
+189 TVLAAFA

-204 ILMSV
+204 IVMSV
-209 LLLREPV
+209 LLLREPI
-216 SEIIRGFKQM
+216 SEIVRGFKQM
-226 LLFSPPEEVME
+226 LLFSPPEDVMR

-246 LEGLPYSATFIDVI
+246 LEGLPYRATFIDVI
-260 QTGRKTWIEVYLR
+260 QTGRKTWIEVYLK

>member
-1 MTGLQFKNMSDKHKL
+1 MNTGKKFTK
-16 THEEIEK
+16 EEIEK
-23 RVLRL
+23 KVLRL
-28 SFLGSCILS
+28 SFIGSCLLS
-37 GSEVVMAL
+37 GSEIIMAL
-45 ILHSYTVMMDG
+45 ILRSYAVMMDG

-80 SERHPYGF
+80 NERHPYGY
-88 SQVESFFLIIKYSIL
+88 SQVESFFLIIKYSVL
-103 LMLMLLMIN
+103 LTLMLLLIN
-112 TNIHVIMSGG
+112 TNVHVIMSGG
-122 NKVNPSFIAF
+122 NRVNPSMIAV
-132 YEMVLGA
+132 YEMLLGA
-139 ASVFMYIIL
+139 ASVFMYFML

-170 IVGSCGI
+170 IVGSCSI
-177 AVAFLAQFLLGD
+177 AVAFLAQYVLGD
-189 TVLASFA
+189 TVLAAFA

-204 ILMSV
+204 IVMSV

-216 SEIIRGFKQM
+216 SEIVRGFKQM
-226 LLFSPPEEVME
+226 LLFSPPEDVMR

-246 LEGLPYSATFIDVI
+246 LEGLPYRATFIDVI
-260 QTGRKTWIEVYLR
+260 QTGRKTWIEVYLK

>member
-1 MTGLQFKNMSDKHKL
+1 MNTGKKFTKQ
-16 THEEIEK
+16 EIEK
-23 RVLRL
+23 KVLRL
-28 SFLGSCILS
+28 SFIGSCLLS
-37 GSEVVMAL
+37 GSEIIMAL
-45 ILHSYTVMMDG
+45 ILRSYAVMMDG

-80 SERHPYGF
+80 NERHPYGY
-88 SQVESFFLIIKYSIL
+88 SQVESFFLIIKYSVL
-103 LMLMLLMIN
+103 LTLMLLLIN
-112 TNIHVIMSGG
+112 TNVHVIMSGG
-122 NKVNPSFIAF
+122 NRVNPSMIAV
-132 YEMVLGA
+132 YEMLLGA
-139 ASVFMYIIL
+139 ASVFMYFML

-177 AVAFLAQFLLGD
+177 AVAFLAQHVLGD
-189 TVLASFA
+189 TVLAAFA

-204 ILMSV
+204 IVMSV

-216 SEIIRGFKQM
+216 SEIVRGFKQM
-226 LLFSPPEEVME
+226 LLFSPPEDVMR

-246 LEGLPYSATFIDVI
+246 LEGLPYRATFIDVI
-260 QTGRKTWIEVYLR
+260 QTGRKTWIEVYLK

>member
-1 MTGLQFKNMSDKHKL
+1 MNTGKKFTK
-16 THEEIEK
+16 EEIEK
-23 RVLRL
+23 KVLRL
-28 SFLGSCILS
+28 SFIGSCLLS
-37 GSEVVMAL
+37 GSEIIMAL
-45 ILHSYTVMMDG
+45 ILRSYAVMMDG

-80 SERHPYGF
+80 NERHPYGY
-88 SQVESFFLIIKYSIL
+88 SQVESFFLIIKYSVL
-103 LMLMLLMIN
+103 LTLMLLLIN
-112 TNIHVIMSGG
+112 TNVHVIMSGG
-122 NKVNPSFIAF
+122 NRVNPSMIAV
-132 YEMVLGA
+132 YEMLLGA
-139 ASVFMYIIL
+139 ASVFMYSML

-177 AVAFLAQFLLGD
+177 AVAFLAQYVLED
-189 TVLASFA
+189 TVLAAFA

-204 ILMSV
+204 IVMSV

-216 SEIIRGFKQM
+216 SEIVRGFKQM
-226 LLFSPPEEVME
+226 LLFSPPEDVMR

-246 LEGLPYSATFIDVI
+246 LEGLPYRATFIDVI
-260 QTGRKTWIEVYLR
+260 QTGRKTWIEVYLK